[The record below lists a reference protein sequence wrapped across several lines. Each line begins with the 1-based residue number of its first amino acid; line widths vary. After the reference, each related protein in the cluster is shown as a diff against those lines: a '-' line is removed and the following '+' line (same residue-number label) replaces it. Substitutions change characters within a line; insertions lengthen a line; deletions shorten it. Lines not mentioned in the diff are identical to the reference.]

1 VIRRVE
7 EKARFPMWRTRAL
20 HWIRARRTEILLF
33 VILLSCYAYFFPR
46 WASWNQNSRLDL
58 VMAIA
63 DQGTLAIDEYYQ
75 NTGDYAYYNGHYYSD
90 KAPGLSFL
98 GIPFYTV
105 FKTIATTPVLTPLAE
120 KLLRSEALA
129 ATLREG
135 GTGLLPQKV
144 YFAMALYFVTF
155 FTVSIPSALLGV
167 ILYRFL
173 DLFIK
178 EERPRLLTALAYG
191 LATPAFP
198 YGGNFLAHQL
208 VAFLLFLAFYLL
220 FQMRGTRRLP
230 WKLGAVGL
238 LLGWALITEY
248 PTVLIAGALIL
259 YALWSLRSIQTVLW
273 IAVGALLPAALLG
286 AYNWAIYRTVLPM
299 GYFYSA
305 LYLEKHHT
313 GFLSLTHPQP
323 DALWGITFGSFRGL
337 FYLSPV
343 SLLAVVGFGLW
354 LRKRIHLPEWIM
366 CAWAVIS
373 FLLFNG
379 SSIMWEGGFAVGPRY
394 LLPMLPFMAVGLG
407 IAFAV
412 LTMRRIG
419 RLLVGG
425 LALWSAA
432 CVWIE
437 SVGGQSFPDW
447 TPNPLFDYSIPKLA
461 SGNIARNLGMILGLD
476 SFWSLIPLAAALG
489 VIALLWAHAW
499 PGDKS
504 RARVAPSKPST
515 SVSRLQR
522 ESPNNA

>member
-1 VIRRVE
+1 VE
-7 EKARFPMWRTRAL
+7 KKMRFTMWRARAL
-20 HWIRARRTEILLF
+20 QWTEARKSEILLF

-58 VMAIA
+58 VMAIV
-63 DQGTLAIDEYYQ
+63 DQGSLAIDEYHL

-98 GIPFYTV
+98 GVPFYTV
-105 FKTIATTPVLTPLAE
+105 FRTIATTPVLTRLTEELAQ
-120 KLLRSEALA
+120 SQALA
-129 ATLREG
+129 GTLREE

-144 YFAMALYFVTF
+144 YFAMALYFVTL

-173 DLFIK
+173 GSFMK
-178 EERPRLLTALAYG
+178 EEGSRLLTALAFG

-198 YGGNFLAHQL
+198 YAGNLFGHQL

-220 FQMRGTRRLP
+220 FQMRGAHPWP
-230 WKLGAVGL
+230 WKLRVVGL
-238 LLGWALITEY
+238 LLGWAVITEY
-248 PTVLIAGALIL
+248 PTVLIAGALVL

-343 SLLAVVGFGLW
+343 LLLALAGFGLW
-354 LRKRIHLPEWIM
+354 LRKRVHLREWII
-366 CAWAVIS
+366 CTWAVIG

-407 IAFAV
+407 MAWAA

-419 RLLVGG
+419 RLLIGG
-425 LALWSAA
+425 LALWSGA

-437 SVGGQSFPDW
+437 SIGGQSFPDW
-447 TPNPLFDYSIPKLA
+447 TPNPLFDYSIPRFA
-461 SGNIARNLGMILGLD
+461 SGNIARNLGMILGLH
-476 SFWSLIPLAAALG
+476 SFWSLVPLAAALG
-489 VIALLWAHAW
+489 VIALLWAHTW
-499 PGDKS
+499 PREKS
-504 RARVAPSKPST
+504 RARVAPSEPSA
-515 SVSRLQR
+515 SMGRLQR
-522 ESPNNA
+522 ESLKDA